1 MEYDPHDIQVLRLLK
16 SFFDIRQAEVRET
29 VVRMAE
35 SLASSD
41 SAKECSQ
48 GRFVNQNRPEPDTN

>member
-16 SFFDIRQAEVRET
+16 SFFEIHQPEIRET

-35 SLASSD
+35 ALAQAAGLGCFVDNKPSD
-41 SAKECSQ
+41 A
-48 GRFVNQNRPEPDTN
+48 NLN